1 MGFSEGYEVD
11 IGIIG
16 HILKEGHFTLVA
28 FGVKTLDVGI
38 YYAW

>member
-1 MGFSEGYEVD
+1 MGFSEGYDVD

-28 FGVKTLDVGI
+28 FRVKALDVSI
-38 YYAW
+38 Y

>member
-16 HILKEGHFTLVA
+16 HILKEGHFY
-28 FGVKTLDVGI
+28 FGCFWGKDPGC
-38 YYAW
+38 